1 MLHGH
6 NGNMRMVFGS
16 RKIATMALAGTEFEP
31 VLGLHV
37 GKTAYLCSK
46 DLNVPKLLKFV
57 KKMNHL
63 VLLGKCKFG

>member
-6 NGNMRMVFGS
+6 GNMRMVFGS